1 MKNGSRPKAAPME
14 QAPGGRPALR
24 DGRRYPKEKRVYF
37 NWNRTVTV
45 NTAGVATPLMS
56 SGL

>member
-1 MKNGSRPKAAPME
+1 MAMKKPPPWNKLPAVAP
-14 QAPGGRPALR
+14 LFR
-24 DGRRYPKEKRVYF
+24 DGRRYPIETRAFYF

-45 NTAGVATPLMS
+45 NTAGFATPLMS